1 MSQNLVSMV
10 ITRDQQSTVL
20 ALIAQIL
27 QVLAGTISLDPDD
40 RRTLTSMGVGSD
52 RFVRIVL
59 RALQQNPDIVPRNLD
74 VAEAVAD
81 LEALEML
88 LPILSALQQLVARV
102 EDTRLALGSDLMIS
116 ANRGYALM
124 QANGSADGLEEALN
138 EASYR
143 YAKKRRK
150 SKAGSEK

>member
-10 ITRDQQSTVL
+10 ITKEQQATVL
-20 ALIAQIL
+20 SLIAQIL
-27 QVLAGTISLDPDD
+27 QILAGTISLDADE
-40 RRTLTSMGVGSD
+40 RRSLTSMGSGSD
-52 RFVRIVL
+52 RFVRIVF

-74 VAEAVAD
+74 LAEAAAD
-81 LEALEML
+81 LEALETL
-88 LPILSALQQLVARV
+88 LPILSALQQVVARV
-102 EDTRLALGSDLMIS
+102 EDTRLALGSDLMNM

-150 SKAGSEK
+150 PKAASEK